1 MHKLLS
7 GRRILVVEDEVL
19 LSMTLE
25 DMMADLGCESVTPAS
40 TVDTAVALING
51 QAFDAA
57 VLDMNLNGCSSRP
70 VADALTAQ
78 GVPFFV
84 STGNVG
90 DLGDGFRDHAVLRKP
105 YREDKLVE
113 VFTRLLLH

>member
-1 MHKLLS
+1 MHKLLA
-7 GRRILVVEDEVL
+7 GRRILVIEDEVL

-25 DMMADLGCESVTPAS
+25 DMVADLGCESVTSAS
-40 TVDTAVALING
+40 TVDMAVGLINA
-51 QAFDAA
+51 QDFDAA

-70 VADALTAQ
+70 VAVALAER

-84 STGNVG
+84 STGNTG

-113 VFTRLLLH
+113 AFTRLLLH